1 MEYPHVI
8 THEAA
13 EHFASGRLPRTGG
26 LESRATMQMDWL
38 TLPELRVDYG
48 LLSRNRIVAAE
59 RAMPEHVAFDMLRTK
74 LMQRLRQNNW
84 KSVAITSP
92 TPACGKTFVSLN
104 LAFSL
109 AHQKECRTLLL
120 DLDLRRPQVG
130 KSLGMKDAASM
141 EAFLNGN
148 ASISETFRRHGENL
162 AIAANNRPAEFP
174 AELLQS
180 GEAKDQLQRLHQTMA
195 PDVLL
200 CDLPPM
206 LANDDVLAFLP
217 NVDCVIL
224 VVAAEYSTI
233 SEVDRCEQELS
244 ANTNVVGVVL
254 NKCRYTVDK
263 YGY

>member
-8 THEAA
+8 THEAT
-13 EHFASGRLPRTGG
+13 EHFASGRLPRAGG
-26 LESRATMQMDWL
+26 QEPRAPVQMDWL
-38 TLPELRVDYG
+38 TLPELRVDHG

-59 RAMPEHVAFDMLRTK
+59 RAMPTHVAFDMLRTK

-84 KSVAITSP
+84 KSIAITSP

-120 DLDLRRPQVG
+120 DLDLRRPQVA
-130 KSLGMKDAASM
+130 KSLGMRDATSM
-141 EAFLNGN
+141 ETFLNGN
-148 ASISETFRRHGENL
+148 GSVSEIFRRHGENL
-162 AIAANNRPAEFP
+162 AIAANNKPVEFP
-174 AELLQS
+174 SELLQS
-180 GEAKDQLQRLHQTMA
+180 SEAKDQLQRLHQVMA
-195 PDVLL
+195 PDVIL

-224 VVAAEYSTI
+224 VVAAEYSTAT
-233 SEVDRCEQELS
+233 EVDLCEQELS